1 MTATRLRDLLGAGL
15 AAFVV
20 ILLLV
25 VALDRSTVRPP
36 PSSLVVTITLA
47 ALATLV
53 AGGSL
58 KVRLSGRPGS
68 KPILPIAVARL
79 AALGIATAI
88 TGALVAGGWAG
99 LLVERLTKVSGNSAA
114 RHDVIIGAL
123 GLLSGV
129 LLAVA
134 GQRLQRLCRSPGGPY
149 S

>member
-1 MTATRLRDLLGAGL
+1 
-15 AAFVV
+15 
-20 ILLLV
+20 LLLV